1 MFNIFPQIEH
11 VSSYD
16 KIYNHLMMGSIHKIS
31 IFMVF

>member
-16 KIYNHLMMGSIHKIS
+16 KIYNHLMMG
-31 IFMVF
+31 VYLQN